1 MLFLTKLY
9 VQHGTWTQDPESRSH
24 ALPWTSQVPSS
35 LISFV
40 VFFCGSHSYFSSK
53 ETEALSKVTVSL
65 YSLSI
70 VYHWTLLWICVF
82 SPPLSCE
89 AILTSFFIEEMLW
102 NSHLPVCDLGFFSLA
117 DCNIGAAL
125 TIKFISG
132 WSDSHKEWGVFL

>member
-1 MLFLTKLY
+1 MSNMGLEPKNPNQDLMLYHEPVRCPHLWSVLLFFP
-9 VQHGTWTQDPESRSH
+9 V
-24 ALPWTSQVPSS
+24 VVI
-35 LISFV
+35 LILAA
-40 VFFCGSHSYFSSK
+40 K
-53 ETEALSKVTVSL
+53 KQALSKVTVSL

-125 TIKFISG
+125 TIKYISG